1 MTLWGHAL
9 FSPCTA
15 ADCLHF
21 ANQTVA
27 MVTHPSPSPTKTPI
41 SIPPPSICLLP
52 HTAIPSRLS
61 LSLAHT
67 YFPLSIWLC
76 LVTWPEMCRN
86 KKGMDYTA
94 HKHLAQSFSPT
105 GPGNISID
113 KKEKAACCSV
123 QKTFPSHFTKAN
135 QINCWKHDT
144 IHGCLVTLLLYL
156 LPPLLCDWLTRRLHV
171 VPLSLHA
178 HIHSH
183 PTHRP

>member
-21 ANQTVA
+21 ANQSVA

-52 HTAIPSRLS
+52 HTAIPSRRS
-61 LSLAHT
+61 LSHSPTLI
-67 YFPLSIWLC
+67 FPFLYDSMHC

-86 KKGMDYTA
+86 KRGMDYTA

-113 KKEKAACCSV
+113 KQEKAACCSV
-123 QKTFPSHFTKAN
+123 QKTIFSHFFFLLKQIKLIAKHMTKF
-135 QINCWKHDT
+135 KD
-144 IHGCLVTLLLYL
+144 G
-156 LPPLLCDWLTRRLHV
+156 
-171 VPLSLHA
+171 
-178 HIHSH
+178 
-183 PTHRP
+183 